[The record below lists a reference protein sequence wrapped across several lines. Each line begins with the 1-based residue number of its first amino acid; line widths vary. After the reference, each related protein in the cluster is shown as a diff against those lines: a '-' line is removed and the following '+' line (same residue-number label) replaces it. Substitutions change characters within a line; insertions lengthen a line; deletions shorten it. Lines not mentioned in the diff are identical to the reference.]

1 VFLLV
6 PVLLVALVAGAC
18 ADAGAPIRRN
28 LSADTTHEEYSAALT
43 ELGLDQVA
51 LGRDW
56 LAAATRA
63 LAQPVA
69 IAMPFAETGYLA
81 PEEPDAVAY
90 RFDVERGRRLAIE
103 VAFESSQ
110 PARLFVDLFEM
121 REDRPPRRVAG
132 LDPGQRVLEYDVR
145 WTGPHLLRLQPE
157 LLRGGRYTVSQRT
170 LASLQSPV
178 RGFTPAAVRSGFGAP
193 RDGGARNHHGIDIFR
208 PRGTPVV
215 AAADGFARLDESP
228 RGGRVVWLR
237 DARTNRRIYY
247 AHLDDWA
254 LESDGEVRAGDVLGY
269 VGNTG
274 NAITTP
280 PHLHFGVYDRGPTDP
295 LPYLQRDDPAPPQ
308 IRAALDRLG
317 HWMRVSARRAALRD
331 APIGE
336 TAETVLAPR
345 LVVRVL
351 GATADSYRVELPDG
365 VRGLLRA
372 RDLTP
377 VADAIATTALSG
389 PVHEQPYPT
398 APVVASLDE
407 PVRVAVLGQFG
418 DFNLVR
424 LPDARLGWVPR
435 STSAAADPSSDSANS
450 FAR

>member
-1 VFLLV
+1 VYLLLI
-6 PVLLVALVAGAC
+6 PVLLVALLAGAC
-18 ADAGAPIRRN
+18 GDAADPIRRS
-28 LSADTTHEEYSAALT
+28 LSADTTHAEYAEALT
-43 ELGLDQVA
+43 EIGFDQVA

-63 LAQPVA
+63 LEQPVA
-69 IAMPFAETGYLA
+69 IALPFSETGYLA
-81 PEEPDAVAY
+81 PEEPDAAAY
-90 RFDVERGRRLAIE
+90 RFDVERGRRLSIE
-103 VAFESSQ
+103 VGFESAQ
-110 PARLFVDLFEM
+110 PARLFVDLFEL

-132 LDPGQRVLEYDVR
+132 LDPGQRVLEHDVR
-145 WTGPHLLRLQPE
+145 WSGPHLLRLQPE

-170 LASLQSPV
+170 LASLESPV

-193 RDGGARNHHGIDIFR
+193 RDGGERDHHGIDIFR
-208 PRGTPVV
+208 TRGTPVI
-215 AAADGFARLDESP
+215 AAADGYARLGESP

-254 LESDGEVRAGDVLGY
+254 IEADGEVRTGDVLGF

-295 LPYLQRDDPAPPQ
+295 VPYLRRDDPAPPQ
-308 IRAALDRLG
+308 IRASLDRLG
-317 HWMRVSARRAALRD
+317 DWMRVSARPAALRGEPIAG
-331 APIGE
+331 APE
-336 TAETVLAPR
+336 TLLAPR

-351 GATADSYRVELPDG
+351 AATADSYRVELPDG
-365 VRGLLRA
+365 TRGVLRA

-377 VADAIATTALSG
+377 VADVSVTTAVNG
-389 PVHEQPYPT
+389 PVRELPYPT
-398 APVVASLDE
+398 APVVASLE
-407 PVRVAVLGQFG
+407 KPVRLAVLGHFG

-424 LPDARLGWVPR
+424 LPDARIAWAPR
-435 STSAAADPSSDSANS
+435 LTSAASPPP
-450 FAR
+450 ARIRP